1 MGLWRIWASLLT
13 LFGLSAQKH
22 KKVRFYEPQPSWKF
36 TYLLSCQPL
45 LDIYRT
51 PVLMKL
57 LMQPH
62 HPGPHL
68 TKPAPLP
75 TIQSKSSTAV
85 RHTTEPTLRQGGRPN
100 FPELWNSS
108 YKVTP

>member
-22 KKVRFYEPQPSWKF
+22 KVRFYEPQPTCKL

-45 LDIYRT
+45 LAIYRT
-51 PVLMKL
+51 PALMKL
-57 LMQPH
+57 LMQTH
-62 HPGPHL
+62 RAGPHL

-85 RHTTEPTLRQGGRPN
+85 RHTTEPTLWQGGRPN